1 MKIDKRSVDNQER
14 LVIERYRRMNVNE
27 SPVRLGGFGY
37 REGTAERRVNKI
49 IQTAI
54 EKQVILDS

>member
-1 MKIDKRSVDNQER
+1 MGNQER
-14 LVIERYRRMNVNE
+14 LVIERDRSMNVNE
-27 SPVRLGGFGY
+27 SPVGFGGFGY

-54 EKQVILDS
+54 EKQVILES